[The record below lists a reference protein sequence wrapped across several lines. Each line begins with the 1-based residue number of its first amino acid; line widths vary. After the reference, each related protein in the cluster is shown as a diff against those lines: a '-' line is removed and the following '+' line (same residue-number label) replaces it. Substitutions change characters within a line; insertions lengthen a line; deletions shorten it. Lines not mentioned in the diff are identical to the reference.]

1 MKTVA
6 EVSKL
11 TGVSVR
17 TLHHYDAI
25 GLLKPTAVTEAG
37 YRLYD
42 TAALQR
48 LQSMLL
54 FRELQFPL
62 KEIGVI
68 LDNPDFDPA
77 EALRQQ
83 IHLLELQ
90 KQRLEDLIHLAH
102 DIQTK
107 GFDTMDFHAFDK
119 TEQEQYAEEVKARWG
134 QTAAYAEYKQR
145 GSQSGGDALMA
156 LFADLGQVRH
166 LPPESAEA
174 QAGVKAIQD
183 HITANY
189 YTCTKEIFTGLGQMY
204 VQDERFRNNIDA
216 AGGEGTA
223 EFAAKA
229 IEIYCKA

>member
-48 LQSMLL
+48 LQSILL

-83 IHLLELQ
+83 IQADADQTRNFFQ
-90 KQRLEDLIHLAH
+90 K
-102 DIQTK
+102 
-107 GFDTMDFHAFDK
+107 
-119 TEQEQYAEEVKARWG
+119 
-134 QTAAYAEYKQR
+134 
-145 GSQSGGDALMA
+145 
-156 LFADLGQVRH
+156 
-166 LPPESAEA
+166 
-174 QAGVKAIQD
+174 
-183 HITANY
+183 
-189 YTCTKEIFTGLGQMY
+189 
-204 VQDERFRNNIDA
+204 
-216 AGGEGTA
+216 
-223 EFAAKA
+223 
-229 IEIYCKA
+229 

>member
-48 LQSMLL
+48 LQSILL

-83 IHLLELQ
+83 AILLEQENARLQ
-90 KQRLEDLIHLAH
+90 GYISQKGTVQEILRIAQERLGL
-102 DIQTK
+102 
-107 GFDTMDFHAFDK
+107 MDPDSIIY
-119 TEQEQYAEEVKARWG
+119 Q
-134 QTAAYAEYKQR
+134 
-145 GSQSGGDALMA
+145 
-156 LFADLGQVRH
+156 
-166 LPPESAEA
+166 PE
-174 QAGVKAIQD
+174 
-183 HITANY
+183 
-189 YTCTKEIFTGLGQMY
+189 
-204 VQDERFRNNIDA
+204 
-216 AGGEGTA
+216 
-223 EFAAKA
+223 
-229 IEIYCKA
+229 

>member
-1 MKTVA
+1 M
-6 EVSKL
+6 
-11 TGVSVR
+11 
-17 TLHHYDAI
+17 
-25 GLLKPTAVTEAG
+25 
-37 YRLYD
+37 
-42 TAALQR
+42 
-48 LQSMLL
+48 L

-90 KQRLEDLIHLAH
+90 KNRLETLIQFARE
-102 DIQTK
+102 IEQK
-107 GFDTMDFHAFDK
+107 GYDHMNFQAFDK
-119 TEQEQYAEEVKARWG
+119 TEQEEYTEEVKARWG
-134 QTAAYAEYKQR
+134 KTEAYAEYKQR

-156 LFADLGQVRH
+156 LFADLGRVKH
-166 LPPESAEA
+166 LPPESVEA
-174 QAGVKAIQD
+174 QAAVKAIQD
-183 HITANY
+183 HISANY
-189 YTCTKEIFTGLGQMY
+189 YTCTKEIFSGLGQMY
-204 VQDERFRNNIDA
+204 VQDERFRRNIDN

>member
-48 LQSMLL
+48 LQSILL

-90 KQRLEDLIHLAH
+90 KNRLETLIQFARE
-102 DIQTK
+102 IEQK
-107 GFDTMDFHAFDK
+107 GYNYMNFQAFDK
-119 TEQEQYAEEVKARWG
+119 TEQNQYTEEVKARWG
-134 QTAAYAEYKQR
+134 KTEAYAEYKQR
-145 GSQSGGDALMA
+145 GSQSGGSSL
-156 LFADLGQVRH
+156 
-166 LPPESAEA
+166 
-174 QAGVKAIQD
+174 
-183 HITANY
+183 
-189 YTCTKEIFTGLGQMY
+189 
-204 VQDERFRNNIDA
+204 
-216 AGGEGTA
+216 
-223 EFAAKA
+223 
-229 IEIYCKA
+229 